1 MLRCH
6 TLRYATLRYATLRYD
21 VDHHLAS
28 ARQAGPS
35 SKKRSCSLHGNLDPR
50 PKNDLAYARQVG
62 TSSDRRCVY
71 AWLRVDAYAHEKKKT
86 LNETKASNKTKGC

>member
-6 TLRYATLRYATLRYD
+6 TLRYATLYATLRYD

-35 SKKRSCSLHGNLDPR
+35 SKKRSCSLHGNLDVR
-50 PKNDLAYARQVG
+50 RKNDPAYVRQVG
-62 TSSDRRCVY
+62 RSSDPRCVY
-71 AWLRVDAYAHEKKKT
+71 AWLRVHDYAHGEKKK
-86 LNETKASNKTKGC
+86 

>member
-6 TLRYATLRYATLRYD
+6 TLRYATLYATLRYATLRYD

-35 SKKRSCSLHGNLDPR
+35 SKKRSCSLHGNLDVR
-50 PKNDLAYARQVG
+50 RKNDPAYLRQVG

-71 AWLRVDAYAHEKKKT
+71 AWLRVHVCVCVYVYM
-86 LNETKASNKTKGC
+86 